1 MNASITHKLFVTAT
15 FVALGALAGCDS
27 RTAEQKGKDL
37 ATEKLDVATGI
48 GTALE
53 QKGSSAGE
61 AVVTGLGNV
70 MKGMEKGV
78 NKSGRKIESD
88 ASVTKAGLKI
98 TKVQDAPYEPV
109 EEGKKAAPPALD
121 IYVVADAEAEGKLR
135 VILFDVM
142 DQEIGR
148 ASVQLSRKADEG
160 KYQRVELDSQLDRA
174 AISKLSFDFKP
185 SAVLAETK

>member
-1 MNASITHKLFVTAT
+1 MNASITHKLVVTAAMIA
-15 FVALGALAGCDS
+15 FGALAGCDD

-53 QKGSSAGE
+53 QKGSTASE

-78 NKSGRKIESD
+78 NKSGRKLVSD
-88 ASVTKAGLKI
+88 ESVTKAGLKI
-98 TKVQDAPYEPV
+98 TKAQDAPSEPV
-109 EEGKKAAPPALD
+109 EEGKKASGPALD
-121 IYVVADAEAEGKLR
+121 VYIVGDADAEGKLR
-135 VILFDVM
+135 VIMYDVM

-160 KYQRVELDSQLDRA
+160 KYQRIELDPQLERT
-174 AISKLSFDFKP
+174 AISRLNFDFKP
-185 SAVLAETK
+185 SAILAATK

>member
-1 MNASITHKLFVTAT
+1 MNASITHKLVLTAAMI
-15 FVALGALAGCDS
+15 ALGALAGCDD

-53 QKGSSAGE
+53 QKGSTAGE

-78 NKSGRKIESD
+78 NKSGRKLVSD
-88 ASVTKAGLKI
+88 ESVTKAGLKI
-98 TKVQDAPYEPV
+98 TKVQDAPSEPV
-109 EEGKKAAPPALD
+109 EEGKKASGPALD
-121 IYVVADAEAEGKLR
+121 VYIVGDADAEGKLR
-135 VILFDVM
+135 VIMYDVM

-148 ASVQLSRKADEG
+148 ASMQVSRKADEG
-160 KYQRVELDSQLDRA
+160 KYQRIELDPQLERT
-174 AISKLSFDFKP
+174 AIARLNFDFKP
-185 SAVLAETK
+185 SAVLAATK

>member
-1 MNASITHKLFVTAT
+1 ML
-15 FVALGALAGCDS
+15 ALGALAGCDD

-53 QKGSSAGE
+53 QKGSTASE

-78 NKSGRKIESD
+78 NKSGRKLVLEE
-88 ASVTKAGLKI
+88 SVTKAGLKI
-98 TKVQDAPYEPV
+98 TKVQDAPFEPV
-109 EEGKKAAPPALD
+109 EEGKKAAAPALD
-121 IYVVADAEAEGKLR
+121 VYIVADADADGKLR
-135 VILFDVM
+135 VLMYDVM

-148 ASVQLSRKADEG
+148 ASVQVARKADEG
-160 KYQRVELDSQLDRA
+160 KYQRIELDPQLERT
-174 AISKLSFDFKP
+174 AIARLNFDFKP
-185 SAVLAETK
+185 SAVLAASK